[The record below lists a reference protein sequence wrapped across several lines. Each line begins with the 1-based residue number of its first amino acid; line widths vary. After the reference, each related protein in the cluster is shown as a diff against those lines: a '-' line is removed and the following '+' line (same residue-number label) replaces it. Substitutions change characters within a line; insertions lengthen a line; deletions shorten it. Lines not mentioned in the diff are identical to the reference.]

1 MNLLL
6 RYYRC
11 VHLLVCLGVLAYS
24 VAEENLV
31 YAIIAVPVV
40 MAAYLIVGGPRGR
53 PLPRWVV
60 NLALLAATLLMAMNW
75 AEPLGNTISVL
86 CSYLVWLQLIKLF
99 EPRNPRDQ
107 AQIILLSLM
116 LAVGACLTSVTPE
129 MGAVL
134 VVYLPVL
141 LVTVMLYQ
149 VYAAQASAASNEPVP
164 AAIPDRPRSAGW
176 SSALMRFVIGD
187 RSITTHQ
194 RLPSVAH
201 SGLRGRSNLSR
212 TGMLAAMIIAALAP
226 MVYVT
231 IPRGLGEDFFGPWQ
245 PANTPAIT
253 GFRDH
258 VQLGA
263 QGIITESQ
271 RIVMKV
277 KVESTDRLVIPTA
290 RTYRLRGAVLDRYDP
305 DMGMWRRS
313 SHVSSTDRRFAV
325 AGGDSPR
332 PTNPRGPFLL
342 VNVTLLD
349 QPVNHL
355 FTIWKPLWITWE
367 TGVRRQSYISN
378 HFDGQAEIARRVRG
392 MSYTAVCAP
401 GELSPPGP
409 VPFVGFTN
417 PPFVGESVRVNER
430 GEPFPEP
437 PEAQFQS
444 GPIHELAQRVLGE
457 ARIVHSPDDWHYPR
471 RAVGAFVRHLQS
483 NYVYTTR
490 MTAPAPG
497 GDPIEMFLF
506 DEERGG
512 RFRGGHCE
520 YFASALAA
528 MSLAAGVPAR
538 VVTGYVASE
547 YDPVSET
554 YTVRENQAHAWVEAE
569 VRPGLWEEFDP
580 SPSADISRLHN
591 PQGTI
596 AAAFRKFIDAMQFAW
611 IEGVVTFNRERQVGA
626 FQEFS
631 LKPLGALR
639 AFNKRLADML
649 ANEQEIAQENRAV
662 YWTRLAGWAVLAA
675 TALLLVG
682 HIVVSRGVR
691 LVSRLVAGGSP
702 RADPLSLDPRMIEL
716 MRLYQRM
723 LQSLARAGIAK
734 PAHRPGLAHLL
745 SLRGDRPSL
754 VEPAMRVADL
764 YYRARFA
771 GERVRREDVLAAE
784 GSLRA
789 VEAAARGRG

>member
-31 YAIIAVPVV
+31 YAIIAVPGVI
-40 MAAYLIVGGPRGR
+40 AAYLIVGGPRGR
-53 PLPRWVV
+53 PLPRWVI
-60 NLALLAATLLMAMNW
+60 NLALLAATLMMAMNW

-141 LVTVMLYQ
+141 LVTVMLFQ
-149 VYAAQASAASNEPVP
+149 LYAAHAGAASSEPV
-164 AAIPDRPRSAGW
+164 AAAVTERPRPTGW
-176 SSALMRFVIGD
+176 SHAIMQFVIGD
-187 RSITTHQ
+187 RTITTHQ

-201 SGLRGRSNLSR
+201 ASLRGRSNLSR

-263 QGIITESQ
+263 QGIISESQ
-271 RIVMKV
+271 RIVMNV
-277 KVESTDRLVIPTA
+277 KVESTDRLTIPAA
-290 RTYRLRGAVLDRYDP
+290 RQFRLRGAVLDRYDS

-313 SHVSSTDRRFAV
+313 SYVSSTDRRFQV
-325 AGGDSPR
+325 AGGDFPR

-342 VNVTLLD
+342 LHVTLLD

-355 FTIWKPLWITWE
+355 FTIWKPLWVTWE
-367 TGVRRQSYISN
+367 GGVRRQSYISN
-378 HFDGQAEIARRVRG
+378 HFDGQVEIARRVRG
-392 MSYTAVCAP
+392 MSYTAVCATT
-401 GELSPPGP
+401 ELSPPGP
-409 VPFVGFTN
+409 VAFTVSPDPA
-417 PPFVGESVRVNER
+417 PPFEREFVRVDER
-430 GEPFPEP
+430 GEPFPGP
-437 PEAQFQS
+437 PEGQFQS
-444 GPIHELAQRVLGE
+444 GPIYDLAQRVLRE
-457 ARIVHSPDDWHYPR
+457 ARIVRNPDDWHYPR
-471 RAVGAFVRHLQS
+471 RAVGAFVRHLQN
-483 NYVYTTR
+483 NYLYTTQ

-497 GDPIEMFLF
+497 EDPIEMFLF
-506 DEERGG
+506 DTDRGG
-512 RFRGGHCE
+512 RGHCE

-547 YDPVSET
+547 YDITSDT

-580 SPSADISRLHN
+580 SPSEDISRLHN

-596 AAAFRKFIDAMQFAW
+596 AATFRKFIDAMQFAW

-631 LKPLGALR
+631 LKPLEALR
-639 AFNKRLADML
+639 TFNKRLANML
-649 ANEQEIAQENRAV
+649 ANEQEIAQENQAV
-662 YWTRLAGWAVLAA
+662 YWTRLAGWAVLIA
-675 TALLLVG
+675 TAVLLVG
-682 HIVVSRGVR
+682 HIVVLRSVR
-691 LVSRLVAGGSP
+691 MVSRLVAGGAP
-702 RADPLSLDPRMIEL
+702 RVDPLSLDPRMIEL
-716 MRLYQRM
+716 TRLYQRM
-723 LQSLARAGIAK
+723 LQTLARAGIAK
-734 PAHRPGLAHLL
+734 PVHRPALAHLS
-745 SLRGDRPSL
+745 SLGGDRSAL
-754 VEPAMRVADL
+754 VEPAMRLADL

-771 GERVRREDVLAAE
+771 GQRVRREDLAAAE

-789 VEAAARGRG
+789 VEAAARGRR